1 MLFLEPEQ
9 VSEEPKKPLINK
21 WNPWEVRERTKAK
34 ILKLL
39 SDYRDR
45 EFSVTEVADEIDAN
59 FQSVHIIL
67 LELALEHKIT
77 VRTPAE
83 YRKVYK
89 FNTDTAVKQWVER
102 EIGTPTL

>member
-1 MLFLEPEQ
+1 MLFLEPEPI
-9 VSEEPKKPLINK
+9 SEELKKPLINK
-21 WNPWEVRERTKAK
+21 WNPWEERERTKAK

-39 SDYRDR
+39 SDNRDR
-45 EFSVTEVADEIDAN
+45 EWSVTEIADEIDAN

-67 LELALEHKIT
+67 LELALEGKVT

-89 FNTDTAVKQWVER
+89 FNIDTAVKEWVKK
-102 EIGTPTL
+102 EIGNSTI